1 MDKKKTGNLIKESR
15 TRKNY
20 TQSELG
26 DLLGVSNKAV
36 SRWENGESFPD
47 VGILENLA
55 SVLDIRIQDI
65 ITGDTEVNDE
75 SVVAEVVRVARLQQ
89 KDKKRKLIRNSL
101 LIIAMLCGFISGLG
115 SSNLF
120 FESDSILVYV
130 ILMLLSYAL
139 ILMGSISQNEAYRKD
154 ISKYGKCMKIVALVS
169 LVWSILITWG
179 VFLMVINGH
188 IPFGMQ
194 LSSIGPFLNW
204 QLIILFTLNLVIIT
218 IEIYRYE
225 RYNKTIHWG
234 WFISIA
240 SMYLMVLYGD
250 LLHRM
255 SSFQG
260 VIESLVIRTVITLI
274 IAGIALVIAKLL
286 NKK

>member
-15 TRKNY
+15 AKKNY

-65 ITGDTEVNDE
+65 VTGDKEVNDE
-75 SVVAEVVRVARLQQ
+75 SVVAEVVRVVRLQQ
-89 KDKKRKLIRNSL
+89 KDKKRNLIRNSL
-101 LIIAMLCGFISGLG
+101 LIIAVLCCFISGCSTLG

-120 FESDSILVYV
+120 FENDSILVYV

-139 ILMGSISQNEAYRKD
+139 ILMGSVSQNEAYRKD
-154 ISKYGKCMKIVALVS
+154 INNYGKCMKIVALVS

-204 QLIILFTLNLVIIT
+204 QLISLFTLNLIIIV

-225 RYNKTIHWG
+225 KYDKTIHWG
-234 WFISIA
+234 WFISTA

-250 LLHRM
+250 LLHKM

-260 VIESLVIRTVITLI
+260 VIESLVIRTVITLMI
-274 IAGIALVIAKLL
+274 TGIALVIE
-286 NKK
+286 NY